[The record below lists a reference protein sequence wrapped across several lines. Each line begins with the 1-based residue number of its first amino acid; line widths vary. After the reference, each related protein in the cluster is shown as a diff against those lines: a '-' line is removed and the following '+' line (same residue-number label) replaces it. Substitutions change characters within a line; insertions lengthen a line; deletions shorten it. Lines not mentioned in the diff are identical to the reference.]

1 MQSHLYQAAR
11 RAAVV
16 ARENLNRLTLGK
28 SGDGLLRLTATAGEL
43 GTAREEVEVET
54 TGDPAGEPRSVTLNV
69 AYLLDALKAVET
81 EKVALELTEPKQPVV
96 VRPVGDDGHQT
107 IVMPLNA

>member
-1 MQSHLYQAAR
+1 MQPPDSGTLQALFVQSH
-11 RAAVV
+11 
-16 ARENLNRLTLGK
+16 
-28 SGDGLLRLTATAGEL
+28 L